1 MRDGEKLD
9 MLKDYVQSILEFVV
23 KVADDGCSTPN
34 TLKSALGVVG
44 DLVMAFQQQLTSYL
58 RDAPFLSK
66 LVTLG
71 SSLGGRDP
79 QVAQTTQWLQRL
91 FARYGAQ

>member
-1 MRDGEKLD
+1 
-9 MLKDYVQSILEFVV
+9 
-23 KVADDGCSTPN
+23 
-34 TLKSALGVVG
+34 
-44 DLVMAFQQQLTSYL
+44 MAFQQQLTSYL
-58 RDAPFLSK
+58 RVSIVFSFDLRGGTVVVQDAPFLSK